1 MQNCP
6 LKEVDSL
13 NPRRK
18 TMGDDCVIDTT
29 TYGYSEG
36 KWIRGKYTDDDK
48 RYNDYSYKCNRCG
61 RIVDYEER
69 LCPCCGA
76 RMYKE

>member
-1 MQNCP
+1 MG
-6 LKEVDSL
+6 EDS
-13 NPRRK
+13 
-18 TMGDDCVIDTT
+18 VIDTT

-36 KWIRGKYTDDDK
+36 KWIRGKYTDDDL

-69 LCPCCGA
+69 ICPCCGSFNGG
-76 RMYKE
+76 KNEV